1 MSRTNTKYLSR
12 TSSVKFCSNFLTIL
26 LVLAGLAGG
35 VARAQEF
42 RGTISGAIAD
52 PTGAVVAG
60 ASVTV
65 KETQTG
71 TVNRTV
77 SDNSGQY
84 VVPFLLPG
92 EYSITASAAGFQTI
106 TRAGI
111 TLQSQEH
118 PIINLKLTIGEAS
131 QTVNVTAEAP
141 LVDQANASVGQVIS
155 TESVADLPLNGRTPA
170 VLTELSMGVISEIPP
185 QLVHPF
191 DNSAGNSWSLGGT
204 PNQASESLLDGSPD
218 LTILGQLAFSPSQ
231 DTVQEV
237 SVRPFDTDSS
247 FGHTIGGVV
256 NQITK
261 TGTNRLHGTAY
272 EFNQIPNLDANSY
285 LNDRAVPVV
294 PLPVTHYNQWGFTV
308 GGPIVIPKVYN
319 GKDKLFFFF
328 AYEGLKDSQ
337 PVTTT
342 LTVPTIS
349 GGLTAT
355 TGEVNGDFYQTL
367 VAGCPTGFN
376 SNLAAT
382 GAICNADPALGS
394 AYKNP
399 YADPNQLYNPYSAT
413 TGSSFTRSPILNNQL
428 TSVWGTGGINSVA
441 AAYLKLYP
449 APNNTANAAPNG
461 LGNYISNAPSADKFN
476 SEFGRMDYNVNSRD
490 HIFFDMR
497 HNNRTQTKNNYFSN
511 NSIGSELLREN
522 FGATLDNVYTLNSTT
537 IIDTRFNWT
546 YFDEVHA
553 ALAQAYSA
561 NTVGLPAALTTSSE
575 MPVLPCMLFGTSSSQ
590 SSCGS
595 ASTTTFQSLGDNNGS
610 SIDPT
615 TSYQA
620 FVDVVKLIGR
630 HTLKIGFDG
639 RRYQL
644 RYASYG
650 NSSGGFTF
658 GPQFTSLGSGKSN
671 PGFGGDL
678 ADLEFGQPTAGEYD
692 INAQAAFRGYYVGTF
707 VQDDWRV
714 NDQFTLN
721 LGLRFDID
729 TPFGEQLGRTVNG
742 FNPTAT
748 NTASGSQ
755 LAAAESVTG
764 GTSTY
769 TVSSVNSLGGLTF
782 PNANYGAP
790 YQTNSGFF
798 SPRIG
803 FSYSPAMFSNKTV
816 FRGGFGIF
824 VQPETVSQLNGVT
837 GVVSSSAYVNQE
849 GYSQSTTF
857 VAANNSSFQTPV
869 TNPLSNPF
877 PNGFLQPAG
886 SSAGASTF
894 LGQGITFLAPVQ
906 HDPYS
911 ERWDIG
917 IQQAVTPST
926 MLEVLYVG
934 NHGVHLPV
942 NTQNLNAIGRQYL
955 TTNPYRDQDMATAYA
970 KTVANPFVGKLP
982 NSSGCNSSTTTFSNL
997 LVPYPQFCNAAVTE
1011 QNQTIGQSYFDSA
1024 IIHLEQRSKH
1034 GLTLTAN
1041 YSFSKLIEADVF
1053 LNQQDTAVTRQ
1064 ISPEDHVHHFTV
1076 GGTYKLPFGKG
1087 KMFAFGGSRLWD
1099 EILGGFVVN
1108 GVYQFQTGAPLQFSA
1123 DIPLAPGATLR
1134 SITNQ
1139 PRNTNPVTTTYS
1151 GGLNAAAFVTGSAS
1165 SCTAG
1170 TVCDGSVNINGQY
1183 SNHYRTLPYT
1193 MSWVRSDGYNNLDAS
1208 ILKNFNFTGGAYLQL
1223 RFETFNTLNH
1233 PVFAPANTS
1242 TTSGAGGASA
1252 SNFGYNTTGTIANSL
1267 PRQVQLGARIVF

>member
-1 MSRTNTKYLSR
+1 
-12 TSSVKFCSNFLTIL
+12 VKN
-26 LVLAGLAGG
+26 
-35 VARAQEF
+35 
-42 RGTISGAIAD
+42 
-52 PTGAVVAG
+52 
-60 ASVTV
+60 
-65 KETQTG
+65 
-71 TVNRTV
+71 
-77 SDNSGQY
+77 
-84 VVPFLLPG
+84 
-92 EYSITASAAGFQTI
+92 
-106 TRAGI
+106 
-111 TLQSQEH
+111 
-118 PIINLKLTIGEAS
+118 
-131 QTVNVTAEAP
+131 
-141 LVDQANASVGQVIS
+141 
-155 TESVADLPLNGRTPA
+155 
-170 VLTELSMGVISEIPP
+170 
-185 QLVHPF
+185 
-191 DNSAGNSWSLGGT
+191 
-204 PNQASESLLDGSPD
+204 
-218 LTILGQLAFSPSQ
+218 
-231 DTVQEV
+231 
-237 SVRPFDTDSS
+237 
-247 FGHTIGGVV
+247 
-256 NQITK
+256 
-261 TGTNRLHGTAY
+261 
-272 EFNQIPNLDANSY
+272 
-285 LNDRAVPVV
+285 
-294 PLPVTHYNQWGFTV
+294 
-308 GGPIVIPKVYN
+308 
-319 GKDKLFFFF
+319 
-328 AYEGLKDSQ
+328 
-337 PVTTT
+337 
-342 LTVPTIS
+342 
-349 GGLTAT
+349 
-355 TGEVNGDFYQTL
+355 
-367 VAGCPTGFN
+367 
-376 SNLAAT
+376 
-382 GAICNADPALGS
+382 
-394 AYKNP
+394 
-399 YADPNQLYNPYSAT
+399 PNQLYNPYSAT
-413 TGSSFTRSPILNNQL
+413 AGSSFTRTPIVNNQL
-428 TSVWGTGGINSVA
+428 TSVSGFAVNSVA
-441 AAYLKLYP
+441 AAYFNLYP
-449 APNNTANAAPNG
+449 QPNNTANAAPNG
-461 LGNYISNAPSADKFN
+461 LNNYLSNAPSADTFN

-497 HNNRTQTKNNYFSN
+497 HNNRAQTKNNFFFN
-511 NSIGSELLREN
+511 NTVGSKLLREN
-522 FGATLDNVYTLNSTT
+522 FGATLDNVFTLNSTT

-575 MPVLPCMLFGTSSSQ
+575 KPVLPCMLFGTGTSQ

-620 FVDVVKLIGR
+620 FVDLVKVIGR

-658 GPQFTSLGSGKSN
+658 GPQFTSLGSGASN
-671 PGFGGDL
+671 PTFGGDL
-678 ADLEFGQPTAGEYD
+678 ADLEFGQPTAGQYD
-692 INAQAAFRGYYVGTF
+692 INAQGAFRGYYVGTF

-714 NDQFTLN
+714 SNELTLN
-721 LGLRFDID
+721 LGVRFDID

-748 NTASGSQ
+748 NTASGTQ

-764 GTSTY
+764 GISTY

-816 FRGGFGIF
+816 IRGGFGIF
-824 VQPETVSQLNGVT
+824 VQPGTVSQLNGVT
-837 GVVSSSAYVNQE
+837 GVVSSGAYVNQQ

-942 NTQNLNAIGRQYL
+942 NTQNLNAVKTQYL

-1024 IIHLEQRSKH
+1024 ILHVEQRARH

-1053 LNQQDTAVTRQ
+1053 LNQQDTTVTRQ
-1064 ISPEDHVHHFTV
+1064 ISPEDHTHHFTV

-1099 EILGGFVVN
+1099 EILGGFVIN

-1139 PRNTNPVTTTYS
+1139 PRNTNLVSS
-1151 GGLNAAAFVTGSAS
+1151 GMPGLNTAAFVTGNVSA
-1165 SCTAG
+1165 CVAPA
-1170 TVCDGSVNINGQY
+1170 VCDGSVNINGQY
-1183 SNHYRTLPYT
+1183 VNHLRTLPYT
-1193 MSWVRSDGYNNLDAS
+1193 MSWVRVDGYNNLDAS
-1208 ILKNFNFTGGAYLQL
+1208 ILKNFNFTEGAYLQL

-1233 PVFAPANTS
+1233 PVFGPTNTS
-1242 TTSGAGGASA
+1242 SATS
-1252 SNFGYNTTGTIANSL
+1252 SNFGYNTSGTITIANSL
-1267 PRQVQLGARIVF
+1267 SRQVQLGARIVF